1 MKQLSTLLI
10 VALLAMTTY
19 AQPSKQAEQIA
30 QSVKWFGQASVKLQ
44 LNGKTIYVDPFN
56 LTERDSADIILITHT
71 HGDHLSA
78 KDLALV
84 STKQTTI
91 VAPADVLAMLGD
103 TPYAT
108 LTPIKPNQSISWE
121 GMEIKAVPSYNIVK
135 NTKHP
140 KEKEWVGYILNL
152 NGTLLY
158 LTGDTERIPEMKDI
172 TCDIIL
178 LPLGQTY
185 TMNSVEEAVDAVLDT
200 KATIAIPIHYG
211 MYEGTVD
218 DAAKFKEL
226 LTGKVMVIVKEFP
239 SN

>member
-1 MKQLSTLLI
+1 
-10 VALLAMTTY
+10 MTTY

-44 LNGKTIYVDPFN
+44 LNGKTIYIDPFN

-71 HGDHLSA
+71 HSDHLSA

-91 VAPADVLAMLGD
+91 VAPADALAMLGD

-121 GMEIKAVPSYNIVK
+121 GMEIKAVPSYNIIK

-185 TMNSVEEAVDAVLDT
+185 TMNSIEEAVDAVLDT

-239 SN
+239 GN

>member
-1 MKQLSTLLI
+1 
-10 VALLAMTTY
+10 MTTY

-91 VAPADVLAMLGD
+91 VAPADVLSMLSD

-239 SN
+239 GN

>member
-1 MKQLSTLLI
+1 
-10 VALLAMTTY
+10 MTTY
-19 AQPSKQAEQIA
+19 AQPSKQTEQIA

-103 TPYAT
+103 THYAT